1 MRILFMGTPEFSAY
15 YLEYLLDRNVNI
27 VAVISQKDKPR
38 GRGQRLLPTPVKEI
52 AMKYNVPVFQPSNL
66 NKEGPEII
74 EKYKPDIGIV
84 VAYGRLIKKPFLDL
98 IPLYNVHTSL
108 LPRYRGPAPIQRAIE
123 NGEKY
128 TGVTIFKI
136 SEGMDE
142 GDIALQ
148 KSFEIA
154 ECETFGQ
161 VYEKFLRVGTEAL
174 MQFLENYPLTLTPQ
188 DHSQA
193 SYAPKIDKSDLYV
206 DFSKPALVV
215 RNKIRAYDP
224 NPGVRTMLNG
234 LEVKLYGACE
244 IIGEDE
250 REYKK
255 LNGEFDIQNTAPGTI
270 VRIDKSSQ
278 GAIVKT
284 GNGYLKITYI
294 QFPGKN
300 KTTFFSAKNGGL
312 VKEGM
317 IFESDANKE

>member
-15 YLEYLLDRNVNI
+15 YLEYLLNRNVNI

-38 GRGQRLLPTPVKEI
+38 GRGQKLLPTPVKEVAI
-52 AMKYNVPVFQPSNL
+52 KYNIPVFQPSNL
-66 NKEGPEII
+66 NKEGIEIV

-136 SEGMDE
+136 NEGMDE

-148 KSFEIA
+148 KSFEIG

-174 MQFLENYPLTLTPQ
+174 IEFLENYPLTLIPQ
-188 DHSQA
+188 DHSQS
-193 SYAPKIDKSDLYV
+193 SYAPKIEKSDLYV

-234 LEVKLYGACE
+234 LEVKLYGVCE
-244 IIGEDE
+244 IIEKDE
-250 REYKK
+250 YENLYKARY
-255 LNGEFDIQNTAPGTI
+255 IVPGTI
-270 VRIDKSSQ
+270 VCIDKASQ

-317 IFESDANKE
+317 IFESVANEVVKER